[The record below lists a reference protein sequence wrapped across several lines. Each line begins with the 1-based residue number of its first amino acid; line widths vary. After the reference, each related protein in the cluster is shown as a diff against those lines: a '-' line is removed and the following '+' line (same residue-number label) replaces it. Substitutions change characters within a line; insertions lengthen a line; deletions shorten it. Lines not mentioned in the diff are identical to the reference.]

1 MGWFENQI
9 EERREADQLL
19 LEDSFLKAAGV
30 VLGSRGAER
39 ISDERIVTKNAI
51 DEILKYYHFKPV
63 EVPDSIQEPEAQL
76 DYCLRRYGTAW
87 RLCSTVRAARDSRG
101 ADLCGPASGNALRR
115 GKD

>member
-51 DEILKYYHFKPV
+51 DEILKYYHFKFLSKN
-63 EVPDSIQEPEAQL
+63 DFRISDI
-76 DYCLRRYGTAW
+76 CLH
-87 RLCSTVRAARDSRG
+87 S
-101 ADLCGPASGNALRR
+101 NAV
-115 GKD
+115 